1 MVIAMARAENKETAG
16 PTTRLVADIARK
28 MRARRGWTQEQLGK
42 ELGYT
47 AAAVSAMET
56 CAQPASDAMLVKL
69 EQVLGDGMG
78 IFEQAREYVR
88 LDKYPAQFKNYAL
101 LEQKAVGLHLYA
113 TLVVHGLF
121 QTEEYARALIGGGYP
136 PLPDH
141 RVEELVEARMAR
153 RALFVRE
160 PVALV
165 ELVLEESVLRRII
178 GSHGVMRDQMRHL
191 AECAR
196 RRNVT
201 LQVLPLEAGLGG
213 EYAGARG
220 DLNLVETPEHDH
232 LVYLEMQGESLLIKD
247 RGKVSALSQRYA
259 RIRAQA
265 LGPRESLGLVEQ
277 LAGEQR

>member
-1 MVIAMARAENKETAG
+1 MARAENKETAG
-16 PTTRLVADIARK
+16 PATRLVANVARN
-28 MRARRGWTQEQLGK
+28 MRVQKGWTQEQLGN
-42 ELGYT
+42 EIGFT

-56 CAQPASDAMLVKL
+56 CAQPASDQMLVEL
-69 EQVLGDGMG
+69 ERVLGGGTG
-78 IFEQAREYVR
+78 IFEEARTYVR

-101 LEQKAVGLHLYA
+101 LEQKAVGLCLYA
-113 TLVVHGLF
+113 TLVAHGLF

-136 PLPDH
+136 PLSEE

-153 RALFVRE
+153 KVLFERE
-160 PVALV
+160 PVALI
-165 ELVLEESVLRRII
+165 ELILEESALRRTI
-178 GSHGVMRDQMRHL
+178 GGEDVMRGQMRHL

-201 LQVLPLEAGLGG
+201 LQVLPLDAGLSG

-220 DLNLVETPEHDH
+220 GMELVETPEHDR
-232 LVYLEMQGESLLIKD
+232 LVYLEMQGESMLIKEP
-247 RGKVSALSQRYA
+247 GKVSTLTQRYA

-265 LGPRESLGLVEQ
+265 LDPRESLGLIER